1 MQTFHRDF
9 SLQRC
14 LLVGSFLAMASAS
27 ASTLIG
33 SAGDPDLDEVGELS
47 GWVEARTVCPH
58 LHQLHCALQ
67 HRLPVFDTP
76 CQRCDDLQENWTC
89 LSCCEVYCGR
99 YINGHML
106 WHHQSTLHPM
116 AISFRDLSVWCF
128 LCDSYLDARLINELL
143 PAFETLHVMK
153 FGEVPPR
160 LQFEMAES
168 SGQPDSQAALPS

>member
-116 AISFRDLSVWCF
+116 AISFRYTVFLQQRMRMIRLCSVDDQEDRWMGGF
-128 LCDSYLDARLINELL
+128 MLGNAI
-143 PAFETLHVMK
+143 
-153 FGEVPPR
+153 
-160 LQFEMAES
+160 
-168 SGQPDSQAALPS
+168 